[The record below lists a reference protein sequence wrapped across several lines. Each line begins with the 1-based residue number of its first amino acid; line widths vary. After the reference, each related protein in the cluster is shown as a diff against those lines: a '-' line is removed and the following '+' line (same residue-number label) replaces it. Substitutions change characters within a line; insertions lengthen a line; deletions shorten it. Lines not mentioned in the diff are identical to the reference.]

1 SRAQRSWRVR
11 LRERRRAVDAHELG
25 TMAEVGSARERA
37 RKSDS
42 IAVELHVSIGA
53 LVDDPGVHASTTA
66 VRRRS
71 VKAARAS
78 PVAVALA
85 EERSGHLPLRDHNRD
100 RSLREWEADDK
111 GRSHFGDSNT
121 TPGGEHTRRL
131 RI

>member
-1 SRAQRSWRVR
+1 MV
-11 LRERRRAVDAHELG
+11 VDEIELC
-25 TMAEVGSARERA
+25 TVAEVDGAGKGP

-42 IAVELHVSIGA
+42 KAVELHLSIGA
-53 LVDDPGVHASTTA
+53 IVDDPGVHASTTA

-121 TPGGEHTRRL
+121 TPGGENTRRL
-131 RI
+131 RISGYRRAAVS